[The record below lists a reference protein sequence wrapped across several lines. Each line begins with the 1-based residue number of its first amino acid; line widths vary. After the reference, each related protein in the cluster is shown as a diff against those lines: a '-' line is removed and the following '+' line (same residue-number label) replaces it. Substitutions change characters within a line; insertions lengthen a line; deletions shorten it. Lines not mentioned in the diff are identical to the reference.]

1 MNPLFKECVF
11 LVDDDEDDRF
21 LVKEVFKQSSP
32 ECKLRLLSNGE
43 ELIQAL
49 AQTDHLPSLVLLDIN
64 MPFMGGMEALKI
76 IRQNP
81 AYDTIPIIMLTTSDQ
96 LSDRQ
101 QATMLKANGFI
112 TKPPTLQQ
120 LNNEVLRL
128 KRDWLQGNCVSMPQ
142 AVTAADSL
150 K

>member
-1 MNPLFKECVF
+1 MNSMCNECVY

-21 LVKEVFKQSSP
+21 LVQEVFKQSGP
-32 ECKLRLLSNGE
+32 EYTLRHLSNGE

-49 AQTDHLPSLVLLDIN
+49 NKADYLPNLILLDIN

-81 AYDTIPIIMLTTSDQ
+81 AYDTLPIVMLTTSDQ

-101 QATMLKANGFI
+101 QAAALKADGFI

-120 LNNEVLRL
+120 LNNEILRL
-128 KRDWLQGNCVSMPQ
+128 KQDWLQGQGNYAPIR
-142 AVTAADSL
+142 TATLSAQ
-150 K
+150 